1 MQTKRQKDLKN
12 KIMSSS
18 IDLVLKDPLVYK
30 SSEEI
35 TVTKK
40 KECITY
46 DRHKETESE
55 RVSE

>member
-40 KECITY
+40 KMHY
-46 DRHKETESE
+46 
-55 RVSE
+55 V

>member
-40 KECITY
+40 KCITY
-46 DRHKETESE
+46 NRHKETESE

>member
-40 KECITY
+40 KNALRII
-46 DRHKETESE
+46 DIKRQK
-55 RVSE
+55 VSE